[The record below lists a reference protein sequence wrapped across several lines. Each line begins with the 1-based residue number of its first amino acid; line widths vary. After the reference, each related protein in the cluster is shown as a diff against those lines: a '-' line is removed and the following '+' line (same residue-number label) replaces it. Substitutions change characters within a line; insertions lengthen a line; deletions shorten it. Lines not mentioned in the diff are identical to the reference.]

1 MNDFKAPGKA
11 SKLLERSSSSTKYLL
26 FSILGLGSRAQWK
39 TGKISKINCASV
51 GAEED

>member
-1 MNDFKAPGKA
+1 MT
-11 SKLLERSSSSTKYLL
+11 SKLQERPPNFWRGHLAQQNICL